1 VRIVTQ
7 QEEGSVLCIMS
18 NGDLIEITM
27 LETEGEE
34 HLMKSD
40 VQGAIELLAKHKN
53 LLKLWTSHSNK

>member
-1 VRIVTQ
+1 MKIVSQ

-34 HLMKSD
+34 HVMKAD

-53 LLKLWTSHSNK
+53 LMKLWTNHSNK